1 MKAERWVGKG
11 VSRPVTSVLFH
22 MDGVNYDSEVESA
35 ETKEGS

>member
-11 VSRPVTSVLFH
+11 VMPSNHVLFH